1 MIATV
6 TKNILLVEDEFI
18 ISLNQKRELESKGY
32 KVTILNSAKD
42 VLNSVLVN
50 NDNYDLILMDIDLGS
65 DTDGTDV
72 ASEILSKKHI
82 PILFLSSHI
91 EEDVVSKT
99 ETITSYGYVVKNS
112 GITVLDASI
121 KMAFKLYE
129 SNKLIHFKK
138 DYLEAVLNSIGD
150 GIPNS

>member
-1 MIATV
+1 LIATV

-82 PILFLSSHI
+82 SILFLSSHI